1 MATENMDVTLVLD
14 PGTGNPADGGENT
27 GACAD
32 FSCDVSLEFR
42 RSLERVGRRYRIL
55 RQLAEGGFGRI
66 FLAEDLVL
74 GRHVAVKSLK
84 DEHLKRPES
93 LTRFV
98 AEARLNARLD
108 HPSIVQPLSL
118 DSDSLDGL
126 HLAMQLVDG
135 ITLKAFLKN
144 CREEISQKKRHVRE
158 YEHDLRIRLES
169 FLKACDAVEYSH
181 SRGIIHC
188 DLKPENI
195 MLGQHGAVFVMD
207 WGIAC
212 SSGTDRKGRLNGTP
226 AYMAPESFSGAAVS
240 PQTDVFALGM
250 ILNEVVTLRPPVSG
264 SDSSEVVSKIR
275 KGAFEPSSA
284 AFPGI
289 RISPALRAIIEKARA
304 ADAGKRYGSVKEF
317 ADDVRRYLFDE
328 EVSAFPDRGM
338 RKFMRFLHHH
348 RYGAL
353 LTFSAL
359 ICVSSGLAIFGL
371 LRHQRLA
378 SQVTVEMM
386 RRLKVQQVTEGLG
399 RQIDSLLI
407 RTQAQLNGLAT
418 SQLIERNTPATG
430 GDGSR
435 FYLNSEFAPDSSR
448 KPEGLIKTPFYGNE
462 VSFEHASYFKP
473 AGMPRSELAPL
484 VKQLRGSRKQA
495 LSLIWDSMEI
505 SEDNPDLSSAAILRY
520 FPANGAL
527 LRRITYLMEN
537 GVALRYPGMYE
548 KVSSPERFLGPLR
561 KEHFRSGA
569 RTAVWS
575 SPYADSSGHAVVACW
590 LPLPAVGGRSSGLVG
605 FELCCHKLIKPL
617 MDRAVAENFQTT
629 CYLLDS
635 ENDLIFSSDD
645 EVFRESRDHVCRN
658 WNVLKKPF
666 PYPRW
671 LERLRTGL
679 YPQFVTRLRDGRLVR
694 VSMVK
699 LPHAGWTLIRV
710 VPPGVTDRID
720 PDVDRRM
727 RGNVE
732 NDILL
737 EKELFAW

>member
-1 MATENMDVTLVLD
+1 MAMDDMDVTLVLD
-14 PGTGNPADGGENT
+14 PRPGDRAGGGDDAGN
-27 GACAD
+27 CAD
-32 FSCDVSLEFR
+32 LSCGVSLEFR
-42 RSLERVGRRYRIL
+42 RGLEKVGRRYRIL
-55 RQLAEGGFGRI
+55 RQIAEGGFGRI

-84 DEHLKRPES
+84 EEHLKRPES
-93 LTRFV
+93 MARFV

-108 HPSIVQPLSL
+108 HPSIVQPLTL

-135 ITLKAFLKN
+135 VTLKSFLKN
-144 CREEISQKKRHVRE
+144 CREEISEDPRRGRE

-169 FLKACDAVEYSH
+169 FLKVCDAVEYSH
-181 SRGIIHC
+181 SRGVVHC

-212 SSGTDRKGRLNGTP
+212 PAGTDRKGRLNGTP
-226 AYMAPESFSGAAVS
+226 AYMAPESFSGAPVS

-264 SDSSEVVSKIR
+264 NDSGEIVSKIR
-275 KGAFEPSSA
+275 SGAFEPSSA
-284 AFPGI
+284 AFPGV
-289 RISPALRAIIEKARA
+289 RISPALRAIIEKARS
-304 ADAGKRYGSVKEF
+304 ADAEKRYAGAKEL
-317 ADDVRRYLFDE
+317 ADDIRHYLFDE

-338 RKFMRFLHHH
+338 RRFMRFLHHH

-353 LTFSAL
+353 VTFIVL

-386 RRLKVQQVTEGLG
+386 RRLKVQQVTEELG
-399 RQIDSLLI
+399 RKIDNRLL
-407 RTQAQLNGLAT
+407 RTREQLNGLAT
-418 SQLIERNTPATG
+418 SQLIEQNAPAPG

-435 FYLNSEFAPDSSR
+435 FYLNEDLAPGSSNR
-448 KPEGLIKTPFYGNE
+448 PEGLVKTPFYAE
-462 VSFEHASYFKP
+462 SISFEHASYFKP

-484 VKQLRGSRKQA
+484 VRQLRSSRRQGA
-495 LSLIWDSMEI
+495 TLILDSMDIGNDE
-505 SEDNPDLSSAAILRY
+505 PDLSPAAVLRR
-520 FPANGAL
+520 FLADGAL
-527 LRRITYLMEN
+527 LRRITYLMAN
-537 GVALRYPGMYE
+537 GVVLRYPGMYE
-548 KVSSPERFLGPLR
+548 KVSSPESFLLPLH
-561 KEHFRSGA
+561 KERFRSGA

-575 SPYADSSGHAVVACW
+575 SPYADSSGHAVVSCW
-590 LPLPAVGGRSSGLVG
+590 LPLRAVSKRASGLVG
-605 FELCCHKLIKPL
+605 FELCYHKLIKPL
-617 MDRAVAENFQTT
+617 MDQAAAEKFQTAT
-629 CYLLDS
+629 YLLDADG
-635 ENDLIFSSDD
+635 DLIFSSDD
-645 EVFRESRDHVCRN
+645 KVFRESRDHICRN
-658 WNVLKKPF
+658 GNVLKKPF

-671 LERLRTGL
+671 LDRLRTGF
-679 YPQFVTRLRDGRLVR
+679 YPQFVTRLRSGRLVR

-699 LPHAGWTLIRV
+699 LPQSGWTLIRV

-720 PDVDRRM
+720 PEADRRM

-737 EKELFAW
+737 EKELFTW

>member
-1 MATENMDVTLVLD
+1 MATENMDATLVLD
-14 PGTGNPADGGENT
+14 PRTGSPAGGGENT
-27 GACAD
+27 GDCTD

-42 RSLERVGRRYRIL
+42 RSLEKVGRRYRIL
-55 RQLAEGGFGRI
+55 RQLAEGGSGRI

-84 DEHLKRPES
+84 EEHLKRSES

-108 HPSIVQPLSL
+108 HPAIVQPLSL
-118 DSDSLDGL
+118 DSDSIDGL

-135 ITLKAFLKN
+135 ITLKTFLNN
-144 CREEISQKKRHVRE
+144 CRSEMSRKKRPVPE
-158 YEHDLRIRLES
+158 YEHELRIRLES
-169 FLKACDAVEYSH
+169 FLKVCDAVEYAH
-181 SRGIIHC
+181 SRGIAHC

-212 SSGTDRKGRLNGTP
+212 SFGTDRRGRLNGTP
-226 AYMAPESFSGAAVS
+226 AYMAPESFSGTVVS
-240 PQTDVFALGM
+240 AQTDIFALGM

-264 SDSSEVVSKIR
+264 SDSGEIVSKIK
-275 KGAFEPSSA
+275 KGAFEPSTA

-289 RISPALRAIIEKARA
+289 SISSALRAIIEKARA
-304 ADAGKRYGSVKEF
+304 PEVKKRYGSAKEL
-317 ADDVRRYLFDE
+317 ADDIRRYLFDE

-338 RKFMRFLHHH
+338 RRFMRFLHHH

-386 RRLKVQQVTEGLG
+386 RRLKVQQVTEDLG
-399 RQIDSLLI
+399 RQIDNQLI
-407 RTQAQLNGLAT
+407 RTQAQLNGLAM
-418 SQLIERNTPATG
+418 SHLIGRNVPVP
-430 GDGSR
+430 DGEESR

-448 KPEGLIKTPFYGNE
+448 KPEGLIKTPFYGND
-462 VSFEHASYFKP
+462 VSFEHASFFKP
-473 AGMPRSELAPL
+473 SGMSRSELAPL
-484 VKQLRGSRKQA
+484 AKQLRSSRRQA
-495 LSLIWDSMEI
+495 LTLIWDSMEI
-505 SEDNPDLSSAAILRY
+505 RDDSPDLSPAAVLRH
-520 FPANGAL
+520 FPASGAL

-548 KVSSPERFLGPLR
+548 KVSSSDSFLGPLR
-561 KEHFRSGA
+561 RTDFRRGA

-575 SPYADSSGHAVVACW
+575 SPYADTSGHAVVACW
-590 LPLPAVGGRSSGLVG
+590 LSLPAVGGRSLGLVG

-617 MDRAVAENFQTT
+617 MDRAVAEKFRTT

-645 EVFRESRDHVCRN
+645 EAFRESRDHVCRN
-658 WNVLKKPF
+658 WNVFKKPF